1 MNTNGKTV
9 KESKNYKPAHA
20 AKPARATAKPA
31 HAAPKKKAD
40 TRKIAQA
47 IIFGPTIAILS
58 VMLIYIAWWGIA
70 KAFIALH
77 AVVIESF
84 VPWVGKCWPAI
95 IAVWAI
101 IALTSVVYY
110 YFVVEQKK
118 NTSSGSSVS
127 VKTKSEPKFDPELD
141 IALDELLEDVDEN
154 EFPLMGLDDT
164 KPQFKAVTKVY
175 GPKKEPEFI
184 SEG

>member
-1 MNTNGKTV
+1 MNTNGKTTA
-9 KESKNYKPAHA
+9 KENKPAHA

-58 VMLIYIAWWGIA
+58 VMLIYIAWWGIS
-70 KAFIALH
+70 KAFMALH
-77 AVVIESF
+77 AVVIGSF

-101 IALTSVVYY
+101 VALTSVVYY

-118 NTSSGSSVS
+118 
-127 VKTKSEPKFDPELD
+127 KRKKSLFEEKIEPEFDPELD
-141 IALDELLEDVDEN
+141 IPLDELLEDIDEN
-154 EFPLMGLDDT
+154 DFPVMGLDHT
-164 KPQFKAVTKVY
+164 NPKFKAVTEVF

-184 SEG
+184 SES

>member
-1 MNTNGKTV
+1 MNTNGKTTA
-9 KESKNYKPAHA
+9 KENNYKPAHA

-58 VMLIYIAWWGIA
+58 VMLIYIAWWGIS
-70 KAFIALH
+70 KAFMALH
-77 AVVIESF
+77 AVVIGSF

-101 IALTSVVYY
+101 VALTSVVYY

-118 NTSSGSSVS
+118 
-127 VKTKSEPKFDPELD
+127 KRKKMFEEKIEPEFDPELD
-141 IALDELLEDVDEN
+141 IPLDELLEDIDEN
-154 EFPLMGLDDT
+154 DFPVMNLDFSKTELNVGT
-164 KPQFKAVTKVY
+164 KAT
-175 GPKKEPEFI
+175 GRKENPEFI